1 MADSDYEYEYEY
13 SDNDDEEIS
22 YAASD
27 DNDSDNDTMSCTK
40 TSSFTPDENANP
52 NAPPSPA
59 RSRIRKSPSSQLREQ
74 THSPNRRARHQHND
88 ASKTISPN
96 DLQPMIQRRIHDV
109 TEALGIPTEAA
120 APLLRRYKWNTQRV
134 LEAFMS
140 DSERALSQA
149 GVTHRCGAGAG
160 GAGSPLVL
168 LECSI
173 CMEELEESSNSMSMP
188 CGHTFCLDCWQD
200 YLTNAIQY
208 EGATCTKATCPDAGC
223 AEVLT
228 EVEIRRAAPNLLP
241 KYQHYQ
247 LRSVAEAVGRWCPG
261 AGCDRVHIF
270 SFASNTGVADCDAC
284 GSCFCTGC
292 GEEEPH
298 APCPCPNLAKWKEKG
313 ADESETVNWLTVNT
327 KNCPKCSS
335 RIEKNGGCMYIRCQN
350 CRHSFC
356 WVCMGTH
363 HVWQCNAYKEPEDGK
378 LKAKN
383 ELERYLHYFNRY
395 KGHDDAQNFARK
407 QLDKKRH
414 TFAAPSKQQEKQST
428 KDDKDNNG
436 EKSNT
441 NSSSSSNN
449 NNKKEPDQKAVAN
462 AAAAADSMEVADL
475 PDFLKDANQQ
485 LVTCRR
491 VLKYTYVFAYYHFVD
506 PKRKVAKECFEF
518 HQGTLEGLTEGLS
531 KATEMALEDI
541 DQQDVVNRTRAIGEF
556 IKNVLAH
563 VDNGMDDEY

>member
-1 MADSDYEYEYEY
+1 MTDSDIDDYEYEYEY
-13 SDNDDEEIS
+13 SDNEDEENS
-22 YAASD
+22 CAGSE
-27 DNDSDNDTMSCTK
+27 NDMMGVLSSCTE
-40 TSSFTPDENANP
+40 TSSSGTTTTDENANP
-52 NAPPSPA
+52 NAPPSPS
-59 RSRIRKSPSSQLREQ
+59 RSRVRKSPSSQLHLQ
-74 THSPNRRARHQHND
+74 DAHSPARRARHHND
-88 ASKTISPN
+88 SSKTISPN
-96 DLQPMIQRRIHDV
+96 ELVPMVQRRIHDV
-109 TEALGIPTEAA
+109 TEALGIPSEAA
-120 APLLRRYKWNTQRV
+120 APLLRQYKWNTQRV

-149 GVTHRCGAGAG
+149 GVTHRCGAAS
-160 GAGSPLVL
+160 ARANPLVVL
-168 LECSI
+168 QECSI
-173 CMEELEESSNSMSMP
+173 CMEELEESMSMP
-188 CGHTFCLDCWQD
+188 CGHAFCLDCWHD
-200 YLTNAIQY
+200 YLTNAIQH
-208 EGATCTKATCPDAGC
+208 EGATCTKATCPDARC
-223 AEVLT
+223 SEVLT
-228 EVEIRRAAPNLLP
+228 EVEIRRAAPDLLP
-241 KYQHYQ
+241 KYQQYQ

-261 AGCDRVHIF
+261 AGCGRVHIF
-270 SFASNTGVADCDAC
+270 GGSSSTTGVADCDAC

-313 ADESETVNWLTVNT
+313 ADQSETINWLTVNT

-350 CRHSFC
+350 CKHSFC

-395 KGHDDAQNFARK
+395 KGHDDAQTFARK

-414 TFAAPSKQQEKQST
+414 TFAASSKQQQQST
-428 KDDKDNNG
+428 KDEKGDNG
-436 EKSNT
+436 GKSNA
-441 NSSSSSNN
+441 NSNSNKTEDD
-449 NNKKEPDQKAVAN
+449 KKALANAVA
-462 AAAAADSMEVADL
+462 ATAADSMEDFDL
-475 PDFLKDANQQ
+475 PDFLKDANRQ

-563 VDNGMDDEY
+563 VDDGMDDDY